1 MPDQKFILRDFIPED
16 CVHFPALLKAVWK
29 IQTDEEYWIWKYL
42 KPPFPANG
50 WVAEKENGNIVAFTG
65 YWHRPAKIYNSKI
78 TPAMLVDVM
87 AVPDYRGGKVYG
99 KISERIVELV
109 RGETVFG
116 FTNPVSRRL
125 FKTLVK
131 DLIKIDANIP
141 VFVSF
146 IDGGYTVS
154 SNKLIKS
161 IVGSV
166 TRFAHKMRLKI
177 PGNKN
182 ILVQEAAGKIEDEF
196 DQLWEDVS
204 AEYAFI
210 LNRSKDYLQWRYIS
224 SHTREYQIWKA
235 MEGERLVGY
244 LVTTVRHESD
254 RTRGYLIDWLVSR
267 KREDV
272 FCQMINTA
280 FGWFVD
286 QRVDS
291 IETWLMDHE
300 KQWLKILRSYFFI
313 RTKRNVSFLM
323 APIAYER
330 SNSILNNAKNI
341 FVTIGDSDYLAT
353 ANI

>member
-1 MPDQKFILRDFIPED
+1 MPDQKFILRDFIPDD
-16 CVHFPALLKAVWK
+16 CVHLPELLEKVWK
-29 IQTDEEYWIWKYL
+29 IQTDEDYWIWKYL
-42 KPPFPANG
+42 KPPFSANG

-65 YWHRPAKIYNSKI
+65 YWRRPAKICNSNI

-87 AVPDYRGGKVYG
+87 AASEYRGGKVYG
-99 KISERIVELV
+99 AISERIMELI

-116 FTNPVSRRL
+116 FTNPVSHRL
-125 FKTLVK
+125 FKNLVK
-131 DLIKIDANIP
+131 DFIKIDADIP

-146 IDGGYTVS
+146 IDGGYAVR

-166 TRFAHKMRLKI
+166 TRIAHKMRLKI

-182 ILVQEAAGKIEDEF
+182 VLVQNASNIGDEF

-204 AEYAFI
+204 SEYAFI

-224 SHTREYQIWKA
+224 AHTRKYQIWKA
-235 MEGERLVGY
+235 IEGERLVGY
-244 LVTTVRHESD
+244 LVTTVKHESD
-254 RTRGYLIDWLVSR
+254 RTRGFLIDWLVSR

-272 FCQMINTA
+272 FCEMINTA
-280 FGWFVD
+280 FGWFID
-286 QRVDS
+286 QRVNS

-323 APIAYER
+323 APITYER
-330 SNSILNNAKNI
+330 SNSILNNVKNI
-341 FVTIGDSDYLAT
+341 FVTIGDSDYLAI
-353 ANI
+353 ASI